1 VGTVERNTV
10 DVAEAVKAIVPQ
22 ARTRWCRSVP
32 TRAAPRSCARR
43 ARPAYGGTFYNVS
56 FVGTAMNLIEPILA
70 DAAAITAMRR
80 DIHAHPE
87 LCFQEER
94 TADVIAKALTDWGIP
109 IHRGLGKTGVV
120 GIVKNGT
127 SSRAARWACAPTSTR
142 CR

>member
-1 VGTVERNTV
+1 
-10 DVAEAVKAIVPQ
+10 
-22 ARTRWCRSVP
+22 
-32 TRAAPRSCARR
+32 
-43 ARPAYGGTFYNVS
+43 
-56 FVGTAMNLIEPILA
+56 MNLIEPILA
-70 DAAAITAMRR
+70 DAATVAAIRR

-127 SSRAARWACAPTSTR
+127 SNRAVGLRADIDALPMSEHNTFAHASRHPGKMHACWPQPSIWPGTAISTARCTSSSSPPKKAVAGHAK
-142 CR
+142 